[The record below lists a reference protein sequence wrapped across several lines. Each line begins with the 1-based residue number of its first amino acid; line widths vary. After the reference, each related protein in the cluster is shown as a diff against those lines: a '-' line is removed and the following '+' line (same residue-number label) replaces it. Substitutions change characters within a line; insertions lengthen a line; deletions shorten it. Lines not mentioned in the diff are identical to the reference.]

1 MLNNLILLQGEI
13 LAGALIVFAI
23 WAIVVLVFDD
33 ISRRKK

>member
-1 MLNNLILLQGEI
+1 MLNNLISMQGEI

-23 WAIVVLVFDD
+23 WAIVVVVFDD